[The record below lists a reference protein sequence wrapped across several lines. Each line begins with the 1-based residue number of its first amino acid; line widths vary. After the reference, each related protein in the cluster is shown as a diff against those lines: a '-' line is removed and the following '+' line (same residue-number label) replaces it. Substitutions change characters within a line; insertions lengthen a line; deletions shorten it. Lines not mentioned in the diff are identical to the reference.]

1 MPIRAPNILSVLLC
15 LALLAGCAATASNK
29 GTATHRGTAQALVD
43 EASGMLEQ
51 YLEKDRDGHLR
62 GLLRNAKAVMIIPAV
77 GDVGFFFSLGHGTA
91 LLAARTD
98 AGWTG
103 PVFLSKTSV
112 GWGLQAGISKES
124 GLLLIMH
131 EDDARYILET
141 GAALRGKARIVALS
155 AALDVNQTPEF
166 YESGDIYF
174 VGEQSG
180 LYAGMALNTG
190 GYANR
195 TVLNQAFSGVEGGAP
210 ETILFDKK
218 IRPHGAERLLE
229 LLDGAGSGASENEK
243 DGTEVPSNRVDL
255 G

>member
-1 MPIRAPNILSVLLC
+1 MPIRALNILSVLLC
-15 LALLAGCAATASNK
+15 LVLVSGCAATGSN
-29 GTATHRGTAQALVD
+29 GAVTNRGTAQALVD
-43 EASGMLEQ
+43 ESSGMLEH
-51 YLEKDRDGHLR
+51 YLEKDRDGFLR
-62 GLLRNAKAVMIIPAV
+62 DLLRDAKAVMIIPAV
-77 GDVGFFFSLGHGTA
+77 GDVSFFFSLGHGNA

-131 EDDARYILET
+131 EDDVRYILEK
-141 GAALRGKARIVALS
+141 GAALRGQARIVALN
-155 AALDVNQTPEF
+155 AELEANQTPEF

-174 VGEQSG
+174 VGERSG
-180 LYAGMALNTG
+180 LYAGMALSTG
-190 GYANR
+190 GYTNR
-195 TVLNQAFSGVEGGAP
+195 TALNQAFSGVEGGAP
-210 ETILFDKK
+210 ETILFEKR

-229 LLDGAGSGASENEK
+229 LLDGAGSGTPKNEK